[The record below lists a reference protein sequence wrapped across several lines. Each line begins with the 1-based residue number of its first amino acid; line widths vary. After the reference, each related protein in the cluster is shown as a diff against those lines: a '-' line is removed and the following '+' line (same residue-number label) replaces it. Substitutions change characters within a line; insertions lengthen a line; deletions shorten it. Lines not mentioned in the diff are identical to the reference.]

1 MRYKKLSNTETEL
14 SSLTIGSMI
23 IGPDN
28 FNDQVSEEFI
38 KSVRALVEKGVN
50 VIDTA
55 PRYGNGT
62 SEKIVGRAIQGI
74 RDKVLIASKFG
85 TYKAVGRFDVRNA
98 TYASIMRECENSRLN
113 LGVDCIDI
121 YINHWPDP
129 NTPIEETMA
138 ALNDLRKKGIIK
150 YVGFSNCDQSL
161 LEEAMKYGKVDVLQC
176 QFSLANQEN
185 KELMKWAKS
194 NGISVMTYGS
204 LGSGILS
211 GSIRT
216 KEDINKTSHLSLY
229 DFFQEPK
236 FSNIMELMK
245 CLDKIA
251 AKHNVPVA
259 QVAIN
264 WSTQQDYVDTAL
276 IGIGSL
282 DQGLENARTFE
293 WSLSTE
299 EIEEIDQEAKRLGIS
314 S

>member
-1 MRYKKLSNTETEL
+1 MRYKQLSDSEEKL
-14 SSLTIGSMI
+14 SSLTIGSMV

-28 FNDQVSEEFI
+28 FNDELSEEFI
-38 KSVRALVEKGVN
+38 KTVRELVDRGIN
-50 VIDTA
+50 IIDTA

-62 SEKIVGRAIQGI
+62 SEKIVGRAIKGI

-85 TYKAVGRFDVRNA
+85 TYKAVGRFDVRNSS
-98 TYASIMRECENSRLN
+98 YASIMRECENSRLN

-129 NTPIEETMA
+129 NTPMEETMA
-138 ALNDLRKKGIIK
+138 ALNELKRKGIIR
-150 YVGFSNCDQSL
+150 YIGFSNCDQAL

-185 KELMKWAKS
+185 RPLMEWAKS
-194 NGISVMTYGS
+194 KGITIMTYGS

-216 KEDINKTSHLSLY
+216 RDDINKSSHLSLY
-229 DFFQEPK
+229 DFFAEPK
-236 FSNIMELMK
+236 FSKIMELMK

-251 AKHNVPVA
+251 ERHNVPVA

-264 WSTQQDYVDTAL
+264 WSTQQSYVDTAL
-276 IGIGSL
+276 IGIGNL
-282 DQGLENARTFE
+282 EQGIENAATFA
-293 WSLSTE
+293 WSLTDE
-299 EIEEIDQEAKRLGIS
+299 EIEEINQEAKRLGIS